1 MFACKGIF
9 ACSDAIVGKP
19 HSHRDRI
26 SHVGARLARDEAGRD

>member
-26 SHVGARLARDEAGRD
+26 LMCAWLARDEAGRD